1 MIALAKPQM
10 SQINVQDDLILPI
23 DSPIIPIEKSSM
35 NAIKNEIAQR
45 LEIIPDDKLREVLSF
60 LNYLVWQTENPQTQE
75 DQDWL
80 ESELSGLDNY
90 EPYEWQQEELQEGQ
104 PIKFI
109 AETGKIEIGV

>member
-1 MIALAKPQM
+1 
-10 SQINVQDDLILPI
+10 
-23 DSPIIPIEKSSM
+23 M

-60 LNYLVWQTENPQTQE
+60 LNYLVWQTENPLTQE

-80 ESELSGLDNY
+80 ESELSSLDSY
-90 EPYEWQQEELQEGQ
+90 EPYEWQQGELQEGQ

-109 AETGKIEIGV
+109 VETGKIEIGV